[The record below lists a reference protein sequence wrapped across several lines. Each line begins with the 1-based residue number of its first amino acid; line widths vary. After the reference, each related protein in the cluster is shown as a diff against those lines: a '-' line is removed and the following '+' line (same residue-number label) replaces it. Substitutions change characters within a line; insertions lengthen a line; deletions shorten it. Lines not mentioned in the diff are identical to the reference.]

1 MAIVINDHPGDYYSA
16 HGDLLFVVYEA
27 TKSND
32 ETNYPNYKY
41 VADVYVDGTLA
52 ARIKKWPQPDSKRG
66 IFNIGPVVRSYLAN
80 VFSPATT
87 FLAQSIGEDEFFA
100 KVTVKFGE
108 EYDDTLYTNLTIDQD
123 RFYFNHYNGRLIG
136 TRTALS
142 AKLGL
147 GLTNRPLNNYVT
159 LASGKSFIP
168 FFPNATSTPIEI
180 KTYNHVNALVETKNT
195 SYVPTN
201 GKATVTISYQLSQ
214 LNGVDVDLFI
224 YVNGVETLL
233 VFIDTVAT
241 FDVTEGDTVLA
252 KMITEGDAQPWPGTG
267 TPWANMYI
275 TEDSVTIYNQITTD
289 QGTPDQHVLYETS
302 FVVQDRDYFIGAF
315 ADNTTVPTTDIVDNT
330 TTDYFVPYKI
340 QLFDASPTP
349 INLLYP
355 GLITDYIKYYTVQ
368 IGSTSIYRFD
378 LVCEPRYDTYTLH
391 FLNQYG
397 GYESRLFSKISR
409 KRIEVSKKSF
419 GKLPYTISDA
429 GLIQYR
435 NSNNVYNE
443 QRSIYF
449 SQFTEPWTLNTDIL
463 SDEEYTWLQD
473 LIVSPEVYLEQD
485 GYFIPVTIQSNN
497 YEKRKQINDKL
508 TNLTLEIEF
517 GENYTAQVR

>member
-80 VFSPATT
+80 VFSPTAA

-159 LASGKSFIP
+159 LASGRSFIP
-168 FFPNATSTPIEI
+168 FFPNATSTPIAI
-180 KTYNHVNALVETKNT
+180 KTYNHVNALVTTKNT

-201 GKATVTISYQLSQ
+201 DKATVTIAYEIVQNNS
-214 LNGVDVDLFI
+214 VDVDIVVFVNDIEVVDLFI
-224 YVNGVETLL
+224 PG
-233 VFIDTVAT
+233 AGT
-241 FDVTEGDTVLA
+241 FNAIEGDVIRVQLNTNGAVA
-252 KMITEGDAQPWPGTG
+252 WPVTG
-267 TPWANMYI
+267 TPYAQLLI
-275 TEDSVTIYNQITTD
+275 TDGTTTIYNQYTTS
-289 QGTPDQHVLYETS
+289 QGSADYHTIFETT
-302 FVVQDRDYFIGAF
+302 FTVQNRPYTIDVIG
-315 ADNTTVPTTDIVDNT
+315 DNTTVPTSDEVDDT
-330 TTDYFVPYKI
+330 STDYFVPYKM
-340 QLFDASPTP
+340 QLFDASPAP

-378 LVCEPRYDTYTLH
+378 LVCEPRYDVYTLH

-397 GYESRLFSKISR
+397 GYESRLFSKVSR
-409 KRIEVSKKSF
+409 KRIEVEKKSF
-419 GKLPYTISDA
+419 GKLPYTVSDA
-429 GLIQYR
+429 GVIQYH

-443 QRSIYF
+443 QRSVYF

-463 SDEEYTWLQD
+463 SDDEYVWLQD

-485 GYFIPVTIQSNN
+485 GYFIPVNIIANN

-517 GENYTAQVR
+517 GETYNAQVR